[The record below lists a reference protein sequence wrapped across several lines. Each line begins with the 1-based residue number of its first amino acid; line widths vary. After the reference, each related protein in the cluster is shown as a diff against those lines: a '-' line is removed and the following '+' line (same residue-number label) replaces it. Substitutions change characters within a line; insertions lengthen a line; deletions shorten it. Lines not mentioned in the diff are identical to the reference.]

1 MIIRF
6 EGNENDQNFHE
17 KTPMELSIENF
28 AKIKTARIKLDGITA
43 IAGLNDT
50 GKSTVG
56 KILYGMFSAIANI
69 DKSVVLAKKRSIQQ
83 ELNSLLHQNNLNSHG
98 SISQSAFRYT
108 REFIDDLVVSENK
121 TDALDAYLRN
131 LEERQKEFEITYNED
146 LKTQITES
154 IRKVLSIPDEKVAQS
169 VVSLAFQKIFNERI
183 NNIDNPDADATVG
196 LLVKNRPIEL
206 VFRDDSL
213 ESMRREISLVNSA
226 TYIDNPFVLD
236 RLNQLTIYENREA
249 PWVRNLT
256 NKLIS
261 LNEKKKNEALEDEA
275 LSRMIVSEGLQK
287 ILDELDEVAPGSI
300 DNTHDGYLYR
310 REKSG
315 KALSVNSL
323 STGLKAFA
331 IIKRLLLNQGL
342 KERDVLILDEPEVH
356 LHPKWQLKY
365 AEIIVL
371 LQKTFNLTVVVTT
384 HSSHFLEALDL
395 YSKIHKT
402 SDVCSYYFA
411 SCIQDSDLVSFENVT
426 GQLEKIYS
434 NLVQP
439 SFLIDEI
446 KEKYGVE

>member
-1 MIIRF
+1 
-6 EGNENDQNFHE
+6 
-17 KTPMELSIENF
+17 MELNIENF
-28 AKIKTARIKLDGITA
+28 AKIKSAKIKLDGITA

-56 KILYGMFSAIANI
+56 KILYGIFSAVANI
-69 DKSVVLAKKRSIQQ
+69 DKSVVQAKKRNIQQ
-83 ELNSLLHQNNLNSHG
+83 ELVLLLQQYMQNSHG
-98 SISQSAFRYT
+98 KISQSAFR
-108 REFIDDLVVSENK
+108 FILNFLDGLTAAENK
-121 TDALDAYLRN
+121 KDAVDAFLYD
-131 LEERQKEFEITYNED
+131 LETRQKEFEITYNED

-236 RLNQLTIYENREA
+236 RLNQLTIYENRES
-249 PWVRNLT
+249 PWVRDLT
-256 NKLIS
+256 NKLRS
-261 LNEKKKNEALEDEA
+261 LNEEKLNKAIEDEA

-331 IIKRLLLNQGL
+331 IIKCLLLNQGL

-356 LHPKWQLKY
+356 LHPEWQLRY